1 MEDGSGIALITIQQR
16 GGGYAYALWNVYA
29 SASPVG
35 NPIST
40 STVIIERYN
49 RYRRGWAN
57 NEPIT
62 PFSLPSTKRIYEIS
76 IDSRAAKIGRI
87 ACVYDVFLLMQSRKI
102 RTSVFGDA

>member
-1 MEDGSGIALITIQQR
+1 MHMLFG
-16 GGGYAYALWNVYA
+16 NVYA

-35 NPIST
+35 NPISA

-76 IDSRAAKIGRI
+76 IDSRAAEDRHGI
-87 ACVYDVFLLMQSRKI
+87 AGVYTMYFC
-102 RTSVFGDA
+102 